1 MHSLDRTLSFQA
13 PQVSWGPG
21 SRKGMETHLL
31 LCCEWLLR
39 GQDDQKLLQGS
50 PFNGLHLD
58 LGVAGEEAQES
69 MTTMPSPGIG
79 WSGN

>member
-1 MHSLDRTLSFQA
+1 
-13 PQVSWGPG
+13 
-21 SRKGMETHLL
+21 METHLL
-31 LCCEWLLR
+31 LCREWLLR